1 MLKFFT
7 EVFNN
12 RIFEFVAF
20 FIRKKKKK
28 KKNYT
33 NIVKII
39 NFHIRKW
46 NYFRPLKL

>member
-28 KKNYT
+28 KK
-33 NIVKII
+33 II
-39 NFHIRKW
+39 QISLRS
-46 NYFRPLKL
+46 